1 MYPDVVSGPDVGG
14 NPAPFG
20 GPYRYRSRSVS
31 ERYFA
36 AYGAHTFGF
45 ERPECRGG
53 RYDSA
58 YRTVRYRTCVDA
70 HRQPFAVGTGDD
82 AVDNVVVG
90 RYDQRGDRCGNDGFD
105 AVGDVQDFVRADS
118 PQVSGDQ
125 AFAAFYPAGFGG
137 MDDGSG
143 VVAGGDCVRGGR
155 ASVCEEQCCGQ
166 RKNRFHGV
174 RRCLVRFSG

>member
-1 MYPDVVSGPDVGG
+1 MYPDIVSGPDVGG

-20 GPYRYRSRSVS
+20 GPYRYRSVS

-36 AYGAHTFGF
+36 VYGAHTFGF